1 MFFFTQF
8 MAPIERIDSASIP
21 TPLKLV
27 VIICCLR
34 KMWYNICLRNR
45 LVKKILI
52 LSLNICWL
60 TITTLFCQQW
70 CGAAIVFWL
79 PTLLWRG
86 KPLPENPAG
95 KSDDYSQDFGSGDY
109 YDEYSN
115 ILIIII

>member
-1 MFFFTQF
+1 MLF
-8 MAPIERIDSASIP
+8 
-21 TPLKLV
+21 
-27 VIICCLR
+27 
-34 KMWYNICLRNR
+34 
-45 LVKKILI
+45 KKNTDFV
-52 LSLNICWL
+52 LNFCWL
-60 TITTLFCQQW
+60 TTALFFQQW

-95 KSDDYSQDFGSGDY
+95 KSDDYSEDYGSGDY